1 MTPGVRGKKR
11 KSAKHKFAALLFFCL
26 HKRHRRFTPDGAP
39 IKSDLSDLSDM
50 SDMSD
55 KAPHR
60 TLMQTGG
67 AFQY

>member
-50 SDMSD
+50 SD
-55 KAPHR
+55 KAPHP
-60 TLMQTGG
+60 TLMQNQSVY
-67 AFQY
+67 QY